1 MLESG
6 VDPLVAATL
15 DAFQSQLSADQ
26 AWRDLLHLDPGLGGS
41 GKVRVSA
48 KGDGRTRKLN
58 LVGKRSLPAGPFF
71 SVVSYAMKGKK
82 VTRSTVLNGS
92 FHSSQSC
99 PVELGV
105 PRGRLTDIARIK
117 EETEALFDFDY
128 EPGPV
133 HLVTASGTDGDRQ
146 KLFWKKNTSQ
156 GQSYGLTAY
165 EDGERSLETSLLCG
179 LEKVRL
185 VSPFRRMLKRWETSV
200 ESLQSSLFAR
210 TGVKPDE
217 LTVTLTHKEDSESLS
232 LSWKVEHDEG
242 EVSTIGVGLV
252 ERNKKKLLHH
262 PGINLT
268 PKYQGMDLNK
278 RLVQNQIAIAR
289 QTGAE
294 AIELEAG
301 ADVGG
306 YAWARYGWRVRDEAK
321 PLRDELALRLAMLC
335 LPPEQESEV
344 ALLIDSQEPDWI
356 SKIADLR
363 DYVEFEDQRL
373 RLGQAL
379 LMGTE
384 WNARLALDDEQALA
398 RVLSYCKKDGRR

>member
-15 DAFQSQLSADQ
+15 DAFQSQLSPDQ
-26 AWRDLLHLDPGLGGS
+26 AWRDLLLLDPGLGGG

-48 KGDGRTRKLN
+48 NEQGRIRKLN

-71 SVVSYAMKGKK
+71 SVVSYALNGTKF
-82 VTRSTVLNGS
+82 TRSTVLNGS
-92 FHSSQSC
+92 FHSSQPC

-105 PRGRLTDIARIK
+105 PRGRLTGIAQVK
-117 EETEALFDFDY
+117 EETETLYDFDF
-128 EPGPV
+128 EQGPV
-133 HLVTASGTDGDRQ
+133 HLVTATGADGDRQ

-179 LEKVRL
+179 HEKVSL

-200 ESLQSSLFAR
+200 ESLQAALFAR

-217 LTVTLTHKEDSESLS
+217 LTVTLTHKGESESLS

-252 ERNKKKLLHH
+252 EREGNRFIHH

-278 RLVQNQIAIAR
+278 RLVLNQLGLAR
-289 QTGAE
+289 QMGAKGV
-294 AIELEAG
+294 ELEAG

-306 YAWARYGWRVRDEAK
+306 YAWARYGWKVRDEGRA
-321 PLRDELALRLAMLC
+321 LREELALRLAVLG
-335 LPPEQESEV
+335 LPREHESSV
-344 ALLIDSQEPDWI
+344 ALLIDSGEPDWI
-356 SKIADLR
+356 WKIADLR
-363 DYVEFEDQRL
+363 EYVEFEEQRL

-379 LMGTE
+379 LLGTE
-384 WNARLALDDEQALA
+384 WNASLSLDDDAA
-398 RVLSYCKKDGRR
+398 MKRVLDYCKNGARR